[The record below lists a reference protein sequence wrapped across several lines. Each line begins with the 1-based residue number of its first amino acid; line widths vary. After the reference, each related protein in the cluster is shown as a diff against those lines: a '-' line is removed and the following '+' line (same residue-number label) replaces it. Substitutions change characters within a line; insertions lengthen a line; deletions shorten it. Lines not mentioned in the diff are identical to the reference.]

1 MLQQMIILDGDDAGW
16 EKEKANENE
25 DENDTEAKLWAIN

>member
-16 EKEKANENE
+16 EYKEEKVT
-25 DENDTEAKLWAIN
+25 NDTEASRER